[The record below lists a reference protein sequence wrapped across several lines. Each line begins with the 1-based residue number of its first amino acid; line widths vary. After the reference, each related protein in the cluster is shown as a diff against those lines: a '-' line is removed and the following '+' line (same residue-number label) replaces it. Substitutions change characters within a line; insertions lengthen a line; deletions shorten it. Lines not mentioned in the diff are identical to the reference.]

1 MQARMF
7 LTIMSV
13 MSLLFSATALAHIT
27 ESGGALPH
35 IFTGE
40 HLLVLAVVAVGI
52 AGLSKLYR
60 RFR

>member
-1 MQARMF
+1 
-7 LTIMSV
+7 
-13 MSLLFSATALAHIT
+13 MSLLFSASASAHIT
-27 ESGGALPH
+27 ESSGALPH

-40 HLLVLAVVAVGI
+40 HLLMLAVVAVCF

>member
-1 MQARMF
+1 MF